1 VAGRRPCA
9 RRLAGR
15 GGARRRAP
23 SGDGPGLLPAR
34 AGAPPCPRPSA
45 RPARLAA
52 DRARAVAP
60 GALSPRA
67 SGGGSRAATGPDRAG
82 GRIMFSLKPPR
93 PTFRSYLLPPP
104 QVNSRLPTA
113 ALSSRF
119 RGAARGPAREA
130 VPDSGPRPRI
140 PLRGSHLPASP
151 AGSVETCKTPPQPL
165 SARRRNPRERSNR
178 DLYSPLPSG
187 CPRCDRRR
195 DCIACGLLEG
205 GVTYL
210 L

>member
-1 VAGRRPCA
+1 MKAGPLPGMGPGSSPLGRALRRVPTRQPARPGWLQTEPGQSHRELSARGRREA
-9 RRLAGR
+9 
-15 GGARRRAP
+15 
-23 SGDGPGLLPAR
+23 GPG
-34 AGAPPCPRPSA
+34 PRPG
-45 RPARLAA
+45 RTEQAA
-52 DRARAVAP
+52 
-60 GALSPRA
+60 A
-67 SGGGSRAATGPDRAG
+67 SC
-82 GRIMFSLKPPR
+82 SLKPPR